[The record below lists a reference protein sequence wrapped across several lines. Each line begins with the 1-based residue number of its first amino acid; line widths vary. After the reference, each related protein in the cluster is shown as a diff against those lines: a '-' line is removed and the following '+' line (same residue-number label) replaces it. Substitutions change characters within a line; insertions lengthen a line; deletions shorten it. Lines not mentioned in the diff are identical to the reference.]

1 MKKGKK
7 INKKVNEN
15 SGKESIFSKII
26 SWISDGL
33 LFIVLL
39 PFNLFKYLNLGFY
52 YIMKWMIR
60 ETPEKE
66 KQRLE
71 KEKAKKEE
79 LQKERERAKEYIKEQ
94 SEIQKTDLKFA
105 KDINNEPIVHKD
117 VKLTRAEQK
126 EEHRIAKEKIRRE
139 KLRQKEEAKK
149 EKKSVL
155 EEFKKRNF
163 FGRRRQQ
170 KLEKKRQILAL
181 DVNSADA
188 NRSSEKITFKYVG
201 KNPEGKIEKGRFRGY
216 SKLDVHSYLLS
227 EGYEVYEINAVGK
240 SIFTKDISITKP
252 MKKSIL
258 VFYLTQLS
266 TYLKAGIPIVDAM
279 KILAKQ
285 AKTKT
290 EKDIWKSIVYE
301 LSMGATLSEA
311 MIRSGN
317 VFPKLLINMVKTAE
331 MTGDLSQVLDEQAEY
346 YRSVE
351 KSRKEMMNA
360 MMYPIFVFVFAII
373 IVTYIIVSVV
383 PQFVSIY
390 DSLGADLP
398 GITKFIINLSNF
410 IRSKYLIIILV
421 IFVLVFGFIF
431 AFKKSV
437 EFKSSVQYLLM
448 HLPVIGDII
457 IYNEM
462 TMFSK
467 TFATLINNNIFI
479 TDSMDILGRIT
490 DNEIYKG
497 IIFDAVTSLSK
508 GDNLSSAFNDNW
520 AFPDIAY
527 QMIVTGEKTGQL
539 GLMMEK
545 VAEYYQE
552 EHFNAMARIK
562 ALVEPLMI
570 IFLAVIVGGI
580 LLAVIIPM
588 FSMYQDII

>member
-1 MKKGKK
+1 
-7 INKKVNEN
+7 
-15 SGKESIFSKII
+15 
-26 SWISDGL
+26 
-33 LFIVLL
+33 
-39 PFNLFKYLNLGFY
+39 
-52 YIMKWMIR
+52 MKWMIR

-188 NRSSEKITFKYVG
+188 NRSNEKITFKYVG

-410 IRSKYLIIILV
+410 IRTKYLIIILV

-431 AFKKSV
+431 AFKRSV

>member
-1 MKKGKK
+1 
-7 INKKVNEN
+7 
-15 SGKESIFSKII
+15 
-26 SWISDGL
+26 
-33 LFIVLL
+33 
-39 PFNLFKYLNLGFY
+39 
-52 YIMKWMIR
+52 MKWMIR

-351 KSRKEMMNA
+351 KSRKEMVNA

-410 IRSKYLIIILV
+410 IRTKYLIIILV